1 MRRDNVLPKP
11 ETNQHRSGSGVTK
24 LNVPT
29 SSTANTDETEGQR
42 PPHHRKRVRPA
53 PCAGK
58 RRPRA
63 DQNAARCNS
72 RSVAA
77 RGATDS
83 PLFGNGLRAGVKR
96 DLARDIAAILDLDL
110 GIGDLARDMAAG
122 ADQQPLADSELAL
135 EPAADLGIV
144 DRRTSLE
151 EPALG

>member
-1 MRRDNVLPKP
+1 MP
-11 ETNQHRSGSGVTK
+11 
-24 LNVPT
+24 
-29 SSTANTDETEGQR
+29 A
-42 PPHHRKRVRPA
+42 HHRKRVRPA

-72 RSVAA
+72 RLVAA

-83 PLFGNGLRAGVKR
+83 PLFGNRLLAGVKR

-110 GIGDLARDMAAG
+110 GIGDLARDMAAS

-135 EPAADLGIV
+135 EAAA
-144 DRRTSLE
+144 
-151 EPALG
+151 ALGDINIAALMQIGFDIALDGQPLAGRDLA